1 MTDCKLASCRS
12 PPPPSLPPV
21 LGARRAEIRKKIVN
35 GGTSEQMESST
46 SARASHTQSL
56 GMIAR
61 SCTSRI
67 RRSGGGG
74 GREDEAVSPVQRP
87 VCSCAH
93 QERAAPLLL
102 FLHSFYFSLWRRVG
116 LVGWVGAQRRQS
128 GRQSGSVNAV
138 QSGVKH
144 TRVCDAQEQER
155 RRSRKEERASP
166 SSVPPPPPLSPREDG
181 CKKMDSPGG

>member
-1 MTDCKLASCRS
+1 MQVAGLPPS
-12 PPPPSLPPV
+12 PPPPGSWRAPCRNPQEDRERRNERANGKLH
-21 LGARRAEIRKKIVN
+21 LGPRQSHAKSRHDRAELHVKDPEVRRR
-35 GGTSEQMESST
+35 GRTRG
-46 SARASHTQSL
+46 RGCQS
-56 GMIAR
+56 
-61 SCTSRI
+61 
-67 RRSGGGG
+67 
-74 GREDEAVSPVQRP
+74 
-87 VCSCAH
+87 
-93 QERAAPLLL
+93 RAASSLQLCASRTRGSSSSFPSL
-102 FLHSFYFSLWRRVG
+102 FPPSSYFSLWRCVG

-128 GRQSGSVNAV
+128 GWQSGSVNAV